1 MLARKISTPFASV
14 INQRAYQRRVRKGVS
29 RFFIKGVIIYPYTHF
44 DVYTFLKTP
53 SRLEW
58 SRFSM
63 HQRIL
68 QASTRHIQ
76 YFPAFYYFYCCSII
90 GGIKMSLGLI

>member
-44 DVYTFLKTP
+44 DVYIHF
-53 SRLEW
+53 
-58 SRFSM
+58 
-63 HQRIL
+63 
-68 QASTRHIQ
+68 
-76 YFPAFYYFYCCSII
+76 
-90 GGIKMSLGLI
+90 